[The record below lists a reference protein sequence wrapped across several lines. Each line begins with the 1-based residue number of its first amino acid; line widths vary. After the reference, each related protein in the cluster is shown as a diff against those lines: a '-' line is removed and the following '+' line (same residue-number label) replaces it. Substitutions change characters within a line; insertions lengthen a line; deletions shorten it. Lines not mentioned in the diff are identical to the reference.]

1 MNDVYQQIDEYRDN
15 NKPSVVSAPKCKASG
30 KMCAKIFDSLDF
42 GGVAKELF
50 ETDYSSLLGTDF
62 DDTTTSV
69 KINPGCRLIG
79 FDDNEMNIQ
88 IFDYTTDNRLI
99 DQENN
104 IYVNDKLTSYSCQC
118 LGKYNFSMLT
128 QKNLKYFMAY
138 VNRKM
143 WP

>member
-1 MNDVYQQIDEYRDN
+1 
-15 NKPSVVSAPKCKASG
+15 
-30 KMCAKIFDSLDF
+30 MCAKIFDSLDF

-50 ETDYSSLLGTDF
+50 ETDYGSLLGTDF

-79 FDDNEMNIQ
+79 FDDKEMNIQ

-104 IYVNDKLTSYSCQC
+104 VYVNDKLTSYSCQC
-118 LGKYNFSMLT
+118 VGKYILSMLIHKT
-128 QKNLKYFMAY
+128 
-138 VNRKM
+138 
-143 WP
+143 

>member
-1 MNDVYQQIDEYRDN
+1 
-15 NKPSVVSAPKCKASG
+15 
-30 KMCAKIFDSLDF
+30 MCAKIFDWPYF

-50 ETDYSSLLGTDF
+50 ETDQGSLLGTDL

-69 KINPGCRLIG
+69 KINDGCRLIG

-104 IYVNDKLTSYSCQC
+104 VYVNDKLTSYSCQC
-118 LGKYNFSMLT
+118 LGKYILTMLMKKT
-128 QKNLKYFMAY
+128 
-138 VNRKM
+138 
-143 WP
+143 